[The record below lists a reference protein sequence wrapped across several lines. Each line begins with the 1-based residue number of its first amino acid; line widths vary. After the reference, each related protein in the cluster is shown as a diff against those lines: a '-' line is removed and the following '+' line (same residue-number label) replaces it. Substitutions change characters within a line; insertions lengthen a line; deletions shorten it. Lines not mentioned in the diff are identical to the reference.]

1 MAERW
6 PVDSDAPLRTRTLP
20 AGLSRRM
27 LEAEICIVFA
37 LSLGRSGVYA
47 LVDLIASATAPGRL
61 SNQAAVLNAS
71 LSPGRLW
78 LDLTLQLLAIG
89 FGLVPC
95 LLVVYLLRRSG
106 ESMHAIGFDTSD
118 PGRDVFRGAAL
129 AAIIGGVGLGFYLL
143 TFAIGVD
150 LTVVAENLPHVW
162 WRFPVLVLSAI
173 QNALLEELVVVGYLM
188 HRLDQLGWSPRSAAV
203 CSALVRGS
211 YHLYQGLGGF
221 VGNAAMGF
229 VFARLYQR
237 WGRVAPLVVAH
248 GFIDVVAFVGYA
260 LLVGRVDWLPAP

>member
-1 MAERW
+1 
-6 PVDSDAPLRTRTLP
+6 VDSDALSSPRTLP
-20 AGLSRRM
+20 GGLSRRM
-27 LEAEICIVFA
+27 LEAEICLVFA

-95 LLVVYLLRRSG
+95 LLVAYLLHRSG
-106 ESMHAIGFDTSD
+106 ESMHSIGFDTSEPRWD
-118 PGRDVFRGAAL
+118 LIRGAAI
-129 AAIIGGVGLGFYLL
+129 AAVIGSIGLGFYLV
-143 TFAIGVD
+143 TFALGVD

-162 WRFPVLVLSAI
+162 WRIPVLVLSALE
-173 QNALLEELVVVGYLM
+173 NALLEELVVVGYLVR
-188 HRLDQLGWSPRSAAV
+188 RLSQLGWGPRSSV
-203 CSALVRGS
+203 LCSALVRGS

-221 VGNAAMGF
+221 VGNAAMGL
-229 VFARLYQR
+229 VFARLFQR

-248 GFIDVVAFVGYA
+248 ALIDVVAFVGYA
-260 LLVGRVDWLPAP
+260 LLVGRVGWLPTP

>member
-1 MAERW
+1 M
-6 PVDSDAPLRTRTLP
+6 DSDARLRTRTLP

-27 LEAEICIVFA
+27 LEAEICLVFA

-47 LVDLIASATAPGRL
+47 LVDLIASATSPGRL

-95 LLVVYLLRRSG
+95 LLVVYLLHRSG
-106 ESMHAIGFDTSD
+106 ESMLAIGFDTSQ
-118 PGRDVFRGAAL
+118 PGRDLFRGAAL
-129 AAIIGGVGLGFYLL
+129 AAIIGGIGLGFYLL
-143 TFAIGVD
+143 TFAMGVD
-150 LTVVAENLPHVW
+150 LTVVAEDLPHVW
-162 WRFPVLVLSAI
+162 WRFPVLVLSAV
-173 QNALLEELVVVGYLM
+173 QNALLEELVVVGYLL
-188 HRLDQLGWSPRSAAV
+188 HRLDQLGWRPAAAAT

-221 VGNAAMGF
+221 LGNAAMGF

-237 WGRVAPLVVAH
+237 WGRVTPLVVAH
-248 GFIDVVAFVGYA
+248 AFIDVVAFVGYA
-260 LLVGRVDWLPAP
+260 LLVGHVDWLPTP